1 MKRRD
6 FIHINIAALGG
17 VLINNHFSYAQ
28 AMEEISQSFQ
38 YVTEQSGYD
47 LIINGA
53 GLSGCFAAIEASRQ
67 GMKVLVI
74 DKRTSP
80 GYDITAKR
88 KLWLNTAG
96 YEKWPDNLVQLFFP
110 EGEKKE
116 IFNNQLGTPY
126 NSSIENETLLF
137 AGSLK
142 KGLLRSLLTNNID
155 LLLMTDVCGIISDQ
169 KRQVSGIIVACKQGV
184 YSIPTTRFI
193 DASDNNSF
201 TRRLFGQSYKPSKAG
216 FVIEIQ
222 DAEYLNAKYLPLSS
236 SYGLS
241 DNRLEIHH
249 GKKSQDQYFLSFNF
263 PVETDNLSAIEQKA
277 RIIATQISKDFP
289 LLAKGLAN
297 AKLRYHAQECSYYLD
312 DYKLPNITLKDY
324 ICIES
329 RPIEHSY
336 NSILELI
343 QNAQDII
350 GKYKKKDTQKAMDIV
365 YYTGGKS
372 KPFNTS
378 TNQTVNECG
387 YTLPLTAYPIKD
399 MQLPV
404 INNNLL
410 IAGGGTAGTAAALS
424 AAEKGAKPLI
434 IEYFNDLGGSKTMG
448 GVTGYYLGQNKH
460 SYILALEKEIRQ
472 TAKDY
477 NIAVNCICRCFHSVR
492 TLNRYDYSMINGA
505 IICGAQTNG
514 KKLEK
519 VAICV
524 DGELK
529 WIQAKL
535 TVDATG
541 DGDIAYFAGEN
552 FEIGNTRMYMTQNY
566 SQWDLPFK
574 SKNAPMQTINKD
586 YDIIDNTKITELQ
599 RGLYLSHYESFFYDF
614 YPMLTVRES
623 RRPEGEYKLNLIDAL
638 EKIWFKDTIIN
649 AHSDFDPHHF
659 GHSEYSR
666 CAFLLPH
673 SNQITVN
680 IPYRS
685 IVPKTIDGLLLSG
698 RGISQTHNALQFT
711 RMSADVYLLGYA
723 TGIIA
728 ASIISQQKHPRD
740 FSVSQLQKEWLQ
752 NGLLLPNQPQ
762 EKLSAQNIVNKLIEG
777 DNKYLFKCCRK
788 AKQDVLP
795 HLRKAYKKNKSI
807 LIAKALAWFKDAE
820 GARLIISELELLFTN
835 EVQTGHPQ
843 QYFEKYQ
850 ADNLYW
856 KINQNIALLGM
867 CGNPD
872 SNRIINQILCETHS
886 GGEKVKASDAYN
898 KNRIDLLLIPY
909 YNRILNLCFYI
920 ERMPDPLFITG
931 LEQLAADT
939 NIIGYQTSDYNQT
952 RWRLYGGLLEL
963 SIATALGRCGSI
975 KGVQTLIKY
984 LQDVHSDFRFFANQ
998 ELSTILKKDMKF
1010 NYDKWTNLVNT
1021 EKDFLNRT
1029 TPFSK
1034 EIEL

>member
-17 VLINNHFSYAQ
+17 VLINNHFSYAK

-38 YVTEQSGYD
+38 HTTEQNGYD

-53 GLSGCFAAIEASRQ
+53 GLSGCFAAIEAARQ

-96 YEKWPDNLVQLFFP
+96 YEKWPDNLIQLFFP
-110 EGEKKE
+110 KGEKKE
-116 IFNNQLGTPY
+116 IFNTQLGAPY
-126 NSSIENETLLF
+126 NSSIGDETLLF

-169 KRQVSGIIVACKQGV
+169 KKQVSGIIAACKQGV
-184 YSIPTTRFI
+184 YSIPTTGFI

-201 TRRLFGQSYKPSKAG
+201 TRRLFGQPYKPDKAG
-216 FVIEIQ
+216 FVMEVQ
-222 DAEYLNAKYLPLSS
+222 DAEYLSGKYLTLSS

-241 DNRLEIHH
+241 DNRLEIHP
-249 GKKSQDQYFLSFNF
+249 GKKSPDQYFLSFNF
-263 PVETDNLSAIEQKA
+263 PVETDNLSVIEQKA
-277 RIIATQISKDFP
+277 RLIATQISKDFP

-297 AKLRYHAQECSYYLD
+297 AKLRYYAQECSYYLNN
-312 DYKLPNITLKDY
+312 YKLPDIPLKDY
-324 ICIES
+324 TCTES
-329 RPIEHSY
+329 HPAEHSY
-336 NSILELI
+336 NSILELV
-343 QNAQDII
+343 QKAQYSI
-350 GKYKKKDTQKAMDIV
+350 GRYKKHDTRRTMNTV
-365 YYTGGKS
+365 YYAGGKN
-372 KPFNTS
+372 KPFNAP
-378 TNQTVNECG
+378 TNQTISEYG
-387 YTLPLTAYPIKD
+387 HTLPLTVFSIQD
-399 MQLPV
+399 MQLPIV
-404 INNNLL
+404 NHPLL
-410 IAGGGTAGTAAALS
+410 IAGGGTAGIAAALS

-477 NIAVNCICRCFHSVR
+477 NISVNCICRCVHSVR
-492 TLNRYDYSMINGA
+492 SLNRYDYSMINGA
-505 IICGAQTNG
+505 IICGTQTNG
-514 KKLEK
+514 KRLEK

-529 WIQAKL
+529 WVQAKL

-552 FEIGNTRMYMTQNY
+552 FEIGNSRMHTTQNY

-638 EKIWFKDTIIN
+638 EQTWFKDTIIN

-680 IPYRS
+680 IPYRA

-728 ASIISQQKHPRD
+728 ASIISQQKRPRD

-752 NGLLLPNQPQ
+752 SGLLLPNHPQ
-762 EKLSAQNIVNKLIEG
+762 EKLSAQDIVNKLIEG
-777 DNKYLFKCCRK
+777 DNEYLFKCCRR
-788 AKQDVLP
+788 AKQDIHPL
-795 HLRKAYKKNKSI
+795 LRKAYKKDKSI

-820 GARLIISELELLFTN
+820 GAGLIISELEQLFVN

-843 QYFEKYQ
+843 QYFEKYN

-856 KINQNIALLGM
+856 KINQDIALLGM
-867 CGNPD
+867 CGHSD
-872 SNRIINQILCETHS
+872 FNRIINRILCETHS

-898 KNRIDLLLIPY
+898 RNRIDLLLIPY

-920 ERMPDPLFITG
+920 ERTPDPLFIKG
-931 LEQLAADT
+931 LEQLASNPD
-939 NIIGYQTSDYNQT
+939 IIGYQTTDCNQT
-952 RWRLYGGLLEL
+952 RWRLYGGFLEL
-963 SIATALGRCGSI
+963 SIAAALARCGSI
-975 KGVQTLIKY
+975 KGVQTLIEY
-984 LQDVHSDFRFFANQ
+984 LKDVHSDFRLFANQ
-998 ELSTILKKDMKF
+998 ELTAILKKNMKF
-1010 NYDKWTNLVNT
+1010 DSNKWTNLINT
-1021 EKDFLNRT
+1021 EKSFLSKT